1 MARHSPRPFGGVI
14 PVAWTGAVIQLG
26 NRMFKHIF
34 ATKPVE
40 PAGHV
45 DAGEP
50 FEGSLEGEPTLRR
63 TLTGSQLIMLGIGA
77 VIGAGI
83 FVLTGQ
89 AAAAYAGPAV
99 MISFVLAG
107 VACAFAGLCYA
118 EFAAMLPVSGS
129 AYSYSY
135 ATLGEGV
142 AWFIGWCLVLEYLFA
157 SSTVA
162 VGWSGYLNAFLG
174 NFDLALP
181 ASLASAPFAYDN
193 GTFTHT
199 GGIVNLPAVLII
211 AAVSAVG
218 YVGIT
223 QSAFVNSI
231 IVAIKV
237 SVIVL
242 FIAFGIQYIDPSNW
256 DPFIPPNEGGNTYG
270 IQGVLRA
277 ASVVF
282 FAYIGF
288 DAVSTA
294 AGEAKNP
301 QKDMPIG
308 ILGSLVICTL
318 LYIVMCAVLT
328 GMMDFRLLGTAEPV
342 STALDNYP
350 SLGWLQTL
358 VQIAAVAG
366 LSSVILVM
374 LMAQPRI
381 FYSMSRDGLM
391 PKMFGKVHPKH
402 HTPYIGTIVVGIV
415 AAALAGLMPL
425 GLLGDIVSM
434 GTLLAFATVCA
445 GVLVL
450 RFTKPELP
458 RPFRVPMAMLI
469 CPLGVVACLYLFS
482 LPFAEHWHLLVGWL
496 IIGALIYAFYGYRHS
511 KLRAR

>member
-1 MARHSPRPFGGVI
+1 M
-14 PVAWTGAVIQLG
+14 LK
-26 NRMFKHIF
+26 NLL

-40 PAGHV
+40 PTGRV

-50 FEGSLEGEPTLRR
+50 FEGSLEGEATLQR
-63 TLTGSQLIMLGIGA
+63 TLTGTQLILLGIGA

-89 AAAAYAGPAV
+89 AAAEYAGPAV
-99 MISFVLAG
+99 MLSFVFAG
-107 VACAFAGLCYA
+107 IACAFAGLCYA

-157 SSTVA
+157 ASTVA
-162 VGWSGYLNAFLG
+162 VGWSGYLNAFLSDF
-174 NFDLALP
+174 NLALP
-181 ASLASAPFAYDN
+181 ATLASAPYTYDAE
-193 GTFTHT
+193 TAKFVATDAL
-199 GGIVNLPAVLII
+199 INLPAVLIV
-211 AAVSAVG
+211 AAVSGVG

-237 SVIVL
+237 TVILL
-242 FIAFGIQYIDPSNW
+242 FIAFGIQFIDPANW
-256 DPFIPPNEGGNTYG
+256 QPFIPPNEGGTKYG
-270 IQGVLRA
+270 MEGVIRA
-277 ASVVF
+277 SAVVF

-301 QKDMPIG
+301 QRDMPIG
-308 ILGSLVICTL
+308 ILGSLVICTI
-318 LYIVMCAVLT
+318 LYIAMCAVLT
-328 GMMDFRLLGTAEPV
+328 GMVDFRLLGTPEPV
-342 STALDNYP
+342 STALDYYP

-358 VQIAAVAG
+358 VELAAIAG

-391 PKMFGKVHPKH
+391 PKMFGKVHPKY
-402 HTPYIGTIVVGIV
+402 HTPYIGTIIVGV
-415 AAALAGLMPL
+415 AAAVLAGLLPV
-425 GLLGDIVSM
+425 GFLGDIVSM
-434 GTLLAFATVCA
+434 GTLLAFATVSI
-445 GVLVL
+445 GVLIL
-450 RFTKPELP
+450 RYTRPDLP
-458 RPFRVPMAMLI
+458 RPFRVPLAILI
-469 CPLGVVACLYLFS
+469 CPLGFLSCMYLFWQ
-482 LPFAEHWHLLVGWL
+482 PFKEHWHLLTGWIL
-496 IIGALIYAFYGYRHS
+496 IGAVVYALYGYRHS